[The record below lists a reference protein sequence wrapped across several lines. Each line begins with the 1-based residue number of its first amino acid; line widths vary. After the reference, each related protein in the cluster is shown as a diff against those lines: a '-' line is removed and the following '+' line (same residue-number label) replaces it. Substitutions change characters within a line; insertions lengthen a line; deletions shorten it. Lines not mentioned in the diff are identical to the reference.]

1 MMDKE
6 PERWYDWIGWKLRQ
20 EDKKEKPIEDQIVGI
35 SAGAGGRN
43 ISEEFNMGKPISNAT
58 TIDLRDV
65 VRHLNRIEAKIDLLL
80 SKSDGGLK

>member
-1 MMDKE
+1 MLNKE

-20 EDKKEKPIEDQIVGI
+20 KDEKEKPIEEQVVGI

-43 ISEEFNMGKPISNAT
+43 ISEEFNIPKPTNSV
-58 TIDLRDV
+58 TIDMRDV

>member
-1 MMDKE
+1 MLKKE

-20 EDKKEKPIEDQIVGI
+20 ENKKEKPIEEQIVGI

-43 ISEEFNMGKPISNAT
+43 ISEEFNMPKTKLMST
-58 TIDLRDV
+58 STEEV

>member
-1 MMDKE
+1 MTDKE
-6 PERWYDWIGWKLRQ
+6 PARWYDWMGWKLRQ
-20 EDKKEKPIEDQIVGI
+20 EKKKEKPIEDRIVGI

-43 ISEEFNMGKPISNAT
+43 ISEEFGIPKSNST
-58 TIDLRDV
+58 TIDMRDV

>member
-1 MMDKE
+1 MLSKE

-20 EDKKEKPIEDQIVGI
+20 EDKKEKPIEEQVVGI

-43 ISEEFNMGKPISNAT
+43 ISEEFNIPKPTNSV
-58 TIDLRDV
+58 TIDMRDV

>member
-1 MMDKE
+1 M
-6 PERWYDWIGWKLRQ
+6 
-20 EDKKEKPIEDQIVGI
+20 GI

-43 ISEEFNMGKPISNAT
+43 ISKEFNMGKPISNAT
-58 TIDLRDV
+58 TIDFRDV

>member
-1 MMDKE
+1 MEKE
-6 PERWYDWIGWKLRQ
+6 PDRYYDWMLWKLRK
-20 EDKKEKPIEDQIVGI
+20 EKKKEKPIEDRIVGI

-43 ISEEFNMGKPISNAT
+43 ISEEFGIPKSNS
-58 TIDLRDV
+58 TIIDMRDV

>member
-1 MMDKE
+1 MNKE

-20 EDKKEKPIEDQIVGI
+20 EDEKEKPIEEQVVGI

-43 ISEEFNMGKPISNAT
+43 ISEEFNIPKPTNSV
-58 TIDLRDV
+58 TIDMRDV

>member
-1 MMDKE
+1 MTDKE
-6 PERWYDWIGWKLRQ
+6 PARWYDWMGWKLRQ
-20 EDKKEKPIEDQIVGI
+20 EEKKEKPIEDRIVGI

-43 ISEEFNMGKPISNAT
+43 ISEEFNIPKPKSNAVT
-58 TIDLRDV
+58 VDLRDV

>member
-1 MMDKE
+1 MEKE
-6 PERWYDWIGWKLRQ
+6 PDRYYDWMLWKLRK
-20 EDKKEKPIEDQIVGI
+20 EKKKEKPIEDRVVGI

-43 ISEEFNMGKPISNAT
+43 ISEEFGIPPTNST
-58 TIDLRDV
+58 TIDMRDV

>member
-1 MMDKE
+1 MDALKLKKE
-6 PERWYDWIGWKLRQ
+6 K
-20 EDKKEKPIEDQIVGI
+20 KKEKPIEDRIVGI

-58 TIDLRDV
+58 TIDMRDV

>member
-1 MMDKE
+1 MEKE
-6 PERWYDWIGWKLRQ
+6 PDRYYDWMLWKLRK
-20 EDKKEKPIEDQIVGI
+20 EKKKEKPIEDRVVGI

-43 ISEEFNMGKPISNAT
+43 ISEEFGIPKSNST
-58 TIDLRDV
+58 TIDMRDV

>member
-6 PERWYDWIGWKLRQ
+6 PERWYDWMGWKLRQ
-20 EDKKEKPIEDQIVGI
+20 EDKKEKPIEDRIVGI

-43 ISEEFNMGKPISNAT
+43 ISEEFNIPKRMSNAT
-58 TIDLRDV
+58 TVDFRDV

>member
-1 MMDKE
+1 MDKE
-6 PERWYDWIGWKLRQ
+6 PERYYDWMLWKLKK
-20 EDKKEKPIEDQIVGI
+20 EKKKEKPIEDRIVGI

-58 TIDLRDV
+58 TIDFRDV